1 MKFVKIITNG
11 EMFDMDE
18 SINLRNINKV
28 LSRISDG
35 TKIQHLY
42 TWKYDESNI
51 VCYGCCKGSSG
62 NENKHDLP
70 PEGEKRIKG
79 IDNSDTQLLFDDIYI
94 LMKNKKL
101 CDIDTSIY
109 GLFYTTCF
117 GGFDDCVSS
126 EELSDEELSDEELND
141 FIVNDDALSNDDL
154 SNGGLSTDE
163 PDYEPS
169 GDEETDEDIEL
180 DEDDNLY

>member
-1 MKFVKIITNG
+1 MKFVKIINNG
-11 EMFDMDE
+11 EMIDMDE

-28 LSRISDG
+28 LSALSDG
-35 TKIQHLY
+35 SKIQHLY
-42 TWKYDESNI
+42 TWKYDDNTI
-51 VCYGCCKGSSG
+51 VCYGCCKGSAG

-70 PEGEKRIKG
+70 PEGEQRIKG
-79 IDNSDTQLLFDDIYI
+79 IDNSDTQLLFGDVYI

-101 CDIDTSIY
+101 CDIDTSTY

-141 FIVNDDALSNDDL
+141 FIVNDDALS
-154 SNGGLSTDE
+154 TDE
-163 PDYEPS
+163 LDYEPS

>member
-1 MKFVKIITNG
+1 MKFVKIINNG
-11 EMFDMDE
+11 EMIDMDE

-28 LSRISDG
+28 LSSLSDG
-35 TKIQHLY
+35 SKIQHLY
-42 TWKYDESNI
+42 TWKYDDSNI
-51 VCYGCCKGSSG
+51 VCYGCCKGSAG

-79 IDNSDTQLLFDDIYI
+79 IDNSDTQLLFGDVYI
-94 LMKNKKL
+94 LMKHKKL
-101 CDIDTSIY
+101 CDIDTSTY

-141 FIVNDDALSNDDL
+141 FIVNDDALS
-154 SNGGLSTDE
+154 TDE
-163 PDYEPS
+163 LDYEPS
-169 GDEETDEDIEL
+169 GDEETDEEIEL

>member
-1 MKFVKIITNG
+1 MKFVKIINNG
-11 EMFDMDE
+11 EMIDMDE

-28 LSRISDG
+28 LSALSDG
-35 TKIQHLY
+35 SKIQHLY
-42 TWKYDESNI
+42 TWKYDDNTI
-51 VCYGCCKGSSG
+51 VCYGCCKGSAG

-79 IDNSDTQLLFDDIYI
+79 IDNSDTQLLFGDIYI
-94 LMKNKKL
+94 LMKHKKL
-101 CDIDTSIY
+101 CDIDTSTY

-126 EELSDEELSDEELND
+126 EELSDEELSDEELNN
-141 FIVNDDALSNDDL
+141 FIVNDDALSNDEL
-154 SNGGLSTDE
+154 
-163 PDYEPS
+163 DYEPS
-169 GDEETDEDIEL
+169 GDDEDIEL

>member
-1 MKFVKIITNG
+1 MKFVKIINNG
-11 EMFDMDE
+11 EMIDMDE

-28 LSRISDG
+28 LSALSDG
-35 TKIQHLY
+35 SKIQHLY
-42 TWKYDESNI
+42 TWKYDDNTI
-51 VCYGCCKGSSG
+51 VCYGCCKGSAG

-79 IDNSDTQLLFDDIYI
+79 IDNSDTQLLFGDVYI

-101 CDIDTSIY
+101 CDIDTSTY

-141 FIVNDDALSNDDL
+141 FIVNDDALSNDA
-154 SNGGLSTDE
+154 LSTDE
-163 PDYEPS
+163 LDYEPS

>member
-1 MKFVKIITNG
+1 MKFVKIINNG
-11 EMFDMDE
+11 EMIDMDE

-28 LSRISDG
+28 LSSLSDG
-35 TKIQHLY
+35 SKIQHLY
-42 TWKYDESNI
+42 TWKYDDNTI
-51 VCYGCCKGSSG
+51 VCYGCCKGSAG

-79 IDNSDTQLLFDDIYI
+79 IDNSDTQLLFGDIYI
-94 LMKNKKL
+94 LMKHKKL
-101 CDIDTSIY
+101 CDIDTSTY

-126 EELSDEELSDEELND
+126 EELSDEELSDEELNN
-141 FIVNDDALSNDDL
+141 FIVNDDALSNDEL
-154 SNGGLSTDE
+154 
-163 PDYEPS
+163 DYEPS
-169 GDEETDEDIEL
+169 GDDEDIEL